1 VQGLYGH
8 TAMGRSGPSL
18 YRHYV
23 VDVVDACH
31 SELKRQTGKTA
42 AQLPW
47 GTRVKGVTRVK
58 GEHIMAQISV
68 DAVQKMLDKVIRAEG
83 L

>member
-1 VQGLYGH
+1 
-8 TAMGRSGPSL
+8 MGRSGPSL

-23 VDVVDACH
+23 VDVVYVVDACH

-47 GTRVKGVTRVK
+47 GTRVKG
-58 GEHIMAQISV
+58 EHIMAQISV
-68 DAVQKMLDKVIRAEG
+68 DAVQKMPDKVIRAEG

>member
-1 VQGLYGH
+1 MPVQGLYGH

-31 SELKRQTGKTA
+31 SELKRPTGKTA
-42 AQLPW
+42 AQLP
-47 GTRVKGVTRVK
+47 RDTRVK